1 MERPMWLL
9 MYNLEIET
17 RASTTR
23 SPFNGSKSEEGCF
36 GRSWMGLL
44 RQARPFAV
52 LWPST
57 LVGPGRGLNV
67 AVGPSSRKVQ
77 QLQQLTFCK
86 ENLTQVVAT
95 IQLTPITLLCY

>member
-1 MERPMWLL
+1 MWLL

-17 RASTTR
+17 GASTTR
-23 SPFNGSKSEEGCF
+23 SLFNGSKSEEGCF
-36 GRSWMGLL
+36 GRSWMGL
-44 RQARPFAV
+44 RKARPFAV

-57 LVGPGRGLNV
+57 LVGPGRELRV

-77 QLQQLTFCK
+77 QLQQLTFC

-95 IQLTPITLLCY
+95 IQPTPIILHCC